1 MSEDAITGSGTGRR
15 MRPRGRGETHRAA
28 TPLELFFD
36 LCYVVAV
43 AQAGSQLAHALAQGE
58 IRHGTLG
65 YFVVFFGIWWAWMNF
80 TWFASAY
87 DTDDVPYRIATFV
100 QIAGA
105 LILAAG
111 VPRAFADADYRIT
124 VTGYVVMR
132 VALVAQWLRAAASN
146 SGPHRTVALRY
157 AAGVALVQVYWVLW
171 MLEIPAQAKL
181 WTFLVGMAAEL
192 AVPVFAERPAATA
205 WHPGHIA
212 ERYGC
217 FTLIVL
223 GESVSAAT
231 IAVQSAVDEHQALG
245 ELLPIAAGG
254 LLICFSAWWIYFARS
269 VEEHLGGN
277 RQAFVWGYGHYL
289 VFLSAAAIGAGL
301 EVAVEHAVGKAP
313 VAAHTA
319 TLAVTVPAAVY
330 LITVWALHSRYTK
343 RGVALWVQPVAAVG
357 VLVSPTVLVAGLVC
371 AAAVGAGL
379 LVHRLREE
387 GVKS

>member
-1 MSEDAITGSGTGRR
+1 
-15 MRPRGRGETHRAA
+15 MRPRGRAESHRAA

-43 AQAGSQLAHALAQGE
+43 AQAGSQLAHALADGQ
-58 IRHGTLG
+58 IRHGVLG
-65 YFVVFFGIWWAWMNF
+65 YLVVFFGIWWAWMNF

-111 VPRAFADADYRIT
+111 VPRAFADGDYRVT

-146 SGPHRTVALRY
+146 SGAHRTVALRY

-171 MLEIPAQAKL
+171 MLDIPGQAKL
-181 WTFLVGMAAEL
+181 WTFLVGMVGEL
-192 AVPVFAERPAATA
+192 AVPVFAERPAPTA

-231 IAVQSAVDEHQALG
+231 IAVQSAVDEHEAVGQ
-245 ELLPIAAGG
+245 LLPIAAGG

-269 VEEHLGGN
+269 VEEHLSGN

-301 EVAVEHAVGKAP
+301 EVAVEHAVGKAHHIS
-313 VAAHTA
+313 AHTA

-330 LITVWALHSRYTK
+330 LFTVWALHSRHTK
-343 RGVALWVQPVAAVG
+343 HGVALWVLPVSAAV
-357 VLVSPTVLVAGLVC
+357 VLVSPTVLVAGIVC
-371 AAAVGAGL
+371 AVSVALGIL
-379 LVHRLREE
+379 IHRLQGEDA
-387 GVKS
+387 